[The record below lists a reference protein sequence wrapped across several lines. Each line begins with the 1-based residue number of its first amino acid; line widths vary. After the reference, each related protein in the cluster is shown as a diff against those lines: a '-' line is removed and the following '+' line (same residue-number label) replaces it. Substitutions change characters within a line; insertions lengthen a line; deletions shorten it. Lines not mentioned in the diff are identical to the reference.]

1 VASTE
6 KVGAEIG
13 KEALGT
19 VGQPAGTR
27 ERSEHEVLD
36 EAVFGFL
43 AFLRGR
49 RRDEGFPALLDQ
61 ISSRF
66 DPGEDEALELG
77 NEELR
82 AFRGKRR

>member
-1 VASTE
+1 VTVTGRE
-6 KVGAEIG
+6 DVGSLRRLLPEPC
-13 KEALGT
+13 
-19 VGQPAGTR
+19 QPAGTR
-27 ERSEHEVLD
+27 GRFEHEVLD